1 MYFLYS
7 NEFHS
12 KGDYEA
18 INEVLAYVDW
28 ELLLATGSIDDLWHR
43 FTDKISIACKEN
55 IPVCKSKP
63 KHYDTP
69 CTSPFS
75 SNIH

>member
-1 MYFLYS
+1 MLV
-7 NEFHS
+7 N
-12 KGDYEA
+12 
-18 INEVLAYVDW
+18 VDW
-28 ELLLATGSIDDLWHR
+28 ELLLTTGSIDDLWDR

-69 CTSPFS
+69 WMDKDTLSAEQTE
-75 SNIH
+75 NVEKV